1 MKEEERELLYRE
13 LCARKPFGVIAST
26 IKDVDTSVDLGHGN
40 YKQAKFTGRVSCI
53 SYPTISIS
61 DETLEE
67 SGDSHIDN
75 ISDETLEESG
85 DSHIDNVRL
94 YLRSISS
101 LTAEEEKE
109 RRELGIWIKLISKD
123 KVIFKGIELESD
135 FMKALNWIYQHHL
148 DINGLIEKGLAY
160 EAECINYEK
169 TEQRIKEVH

>member
-1 MKEEERELLYRE
+1 MKTEDRELLYRE

-40 YKQAKFTGRVSCI
+40 YKQAKFTGRISCI
-53 SYPTISIS
+53 SYPTVS
-61 DETLEE
+61 
-67 SGDSHIDN
+67 

-85 DSHIDNVRL
+85 DSHIDNVRP
-94 YLRSISS
+94 YLRSVSS

-123 KVIFKGIELESD
+123 KVVFKGIELEAD

-160 EAECINYEK
+160 EAPEGMY
-169 TEQRIKEVH
+169 RL